1 MSIDIGFTLKISQIF
16 SLILLLRLVM
26 DFFRN
31 RVTFHLAYLVPFLIF
46 LISIL
51 PSLGVEKIFSN
62 LYLESNSIRLFFN
75 YLLVQV
81 IFLTTFIYTKNKEG
95 LKSVISFSFLSYLIV
110 LTFGIYQQIGFYFGF
125 YDPIEYIGFHQSI
138 VDFYGPFFRI
148 ATGTFANEF
157 GEITQTIF
165 IFSLT
170 FFYFYYK
177 KLTFLKK
184 NLLLIFIV
192 VLIGVLILNF
202 TRISWLI
209 CLAYSLYIFL
219 FFKLKIK
226 NRFKI
231 FSFLGVFL
239 AFVFYIDSQTNFLDL
254 LLVLDRLS
262 ELSDLSQNS
271 AGLRIQT
278 WEESYNLFISTKATI
293 LFGNG
298 WGNAI
303 ETHNMPLEILTET
316 GICGFLGYSYL
327 MVYLSK
333 TFYRLKKQAYLAQ
346 DVFFEFVSSSVFY
359 SFVGCLIFDL
369 TNHGLYHFV
378 FWLIIAI
385 GFITKKLLVIKKC
398 PRNYG

>member
-1 MSIDIGFTLKISQIF
+1 MFSIDIGFTLKISQVF
-16 SLILLLRLVM
+16 SLILLLKLGI
-26 DFFRN
+26 DYFRHK
-31 RVTFHLAYLVPFLIF
+31 VTFHLDYLVPFFIF

-62 LYLESNSIRLFFN
+62 IYLESNSVRLFFN
-75 YLLVQV
+75 YLLLQV

-95 LKSVISFSFLSYLIV
+95 LKSVIYFSLLSYLIV
-110 LTFGIYQQIGFYFGF
+110 FTFGIYQQIGFYFGF

-165 IFSLT
+165 IFTLT

-177 KLTFLKK
+177 NLAFLNKP
-184 NLLLIFIV
+184 LLLLFIV
-192 VLIGVLILNF
+192 ILIGVLLINF

-209 CLAYSLYIFL
+209 CLAYSLYMFS

-231 FSFLGVFL
+231 FSFLGVFSAL
-239 AFVFYIDSQTNFLDL
+239 VFYINSQTNFLDL
-254 LLVLDRLS
+254 LLVFDRLS

-271 AGLRIQT
+271 SGLRIQT
-278 WEESYNLFISTKATI
+278 WQESYNLFISNKATI

-316 GICGFLGYSYL
+316 GLCGFFGYAYL
-327 MVYLSK
+327 MFYLSK
-333 TFYRLKKQAYLAQ
+333 TFYFLKKQAYLAK
-346 DVFFEFVSSSVFY
+346 DVFFEFVVSSVFY
-359 SFVGCLIFDL
+359 AFIGCLIFDL

-385 GFITKKLLVIKKC
+385 GFITKKLLENKL
-398 PRNYG
+398 

>member
-1 MSIDIGFTLKISQIF
+1 MSIDIGFTLKISQVF
-16 SLILLLRLVM
+16 SLILLIKLVI

-31 RVTFHLAYLVPFLIF
+31 KVTFHLAYLIPFLIF

-62 LYLESNSIRLFFN
+62 VYLESNSVRLFFN
-75 YLLVQV
+75 YLLLQV

-95 LKSVISFSFLSYLIV
+95 LKSVIFFSLFSYLIV
-110 LTFGIYQQIGFYFGF
+110 LTFGIYQQIGFYLGF

-165 IFSLT
+165 IFTLT

-177 KLTFLKK
+177 KLSFLKK
-184 NLLLIFIV
+184 TLLLSFIV
-192 VLIGVLILNF
+192 ILIGVLILNF

-209 CLAYSLYIFL
+209 CLAYSFYLFI

-231 FSFLGVFL
+231 FSLLGVFL

-262 ELSDLSQNS
+262 ELSDCKSKLCWIKDSNL
-271 AGLRIQT
+271 GRI
-278 WEESYNLFISTKATI
+278 L
-293 LFGNG
+293 
-298 WGNAI
+298 
-303 ETHNMPLEILTET
+303 
-316 GICGFLGYSYL
+316 
-327 MVYLSK
+327 
-333 TFYRLKKQAYLAQ
+333 
-346 DVFFEFVSSSVFY
+346 
-359 SFVGCLIFDL
+359 
-369 TNHGLYHFV
+369 
-378 FWLIIAI
+378 
-385 GFITKKLLVIKKC
+385 
-398 PRNYG
+398 